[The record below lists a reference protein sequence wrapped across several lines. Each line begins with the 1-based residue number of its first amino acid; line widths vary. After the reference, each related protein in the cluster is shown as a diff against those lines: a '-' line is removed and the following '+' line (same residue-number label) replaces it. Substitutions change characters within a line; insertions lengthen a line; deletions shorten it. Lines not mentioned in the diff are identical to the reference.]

1 MITLKRAAVI
11 NEYNTAENEF
21 HYLIGLND
29 LISFNKLEMS
39 ATSGIISLSKD
50 EVKKEFY
57 QAITDGDLFRVRTKT
72 RLCDLLSHHP
82 VFITDIDNPDE
93 DLQLAAVKGSPWII
107 SKINNLRLLPLR
119 QHWFN
124 RHMML
129 LHWAM
134 EDRTM
139 NIFVC

>member
-1 MITLKRAAVI
+1 MKTKPKKHPLRMLFFRQKEGKMITLKRAAVI

-57 QAITDGDLFRVRTKT
+57 QAITDGDLFPVRTT

-82 VFITDIDNPDE
+82 VFITEIDNPDE

-107 SKINNLRLLPLR
+107 SKINKPT
-119 QHWFN
+119 H
-124 RHMML
+124 
-129 LHWAM
+129 
-134 EDRTM
+134 
-139 NIFVC
+139 

>member
-57 QAITDGDLFRVRTKT
+57 QGKQ
-72 RLCDLLSHHP
+72 
-82 VFITDIDNPDE
+82 E
-93 DLQLAAVKGSPWII
+93 
-107 SKINNLRLLPLR
+107 KILP
-119 QHWFN
+119 
-124 RHMML
+124 
-129 LHWAM
+129 
-134 EDRTM
+134 
-139 NIFVC
+139 